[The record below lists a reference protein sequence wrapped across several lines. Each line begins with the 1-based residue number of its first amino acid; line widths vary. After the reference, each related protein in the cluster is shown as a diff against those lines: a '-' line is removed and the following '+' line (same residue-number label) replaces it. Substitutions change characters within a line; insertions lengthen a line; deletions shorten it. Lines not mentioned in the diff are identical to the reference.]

1 MQADKDTTAELYAFP
16 RLRPEPALAVI
27 AQLSMAHGELEPSD
41 LRLSIDATGWV
52 RFYLPA
58 IRGNKTDTKS
68 FRESL
73 ISALQQTGGVTDI
86 GRGAN
91 QAGSMSTKGL
101 HPVQV
106 GAVIVAAQTGGEP
119 SLDPD
124 IPDNL
129 LIVSPTTD
137 TGVAFVSSVMR
148 QGRDTRLLVD
158 GDKYVALYVADAAER
173 YGGVSSLLGRADLPE
188 GFVAMRGYSA
198 GTSTL
203 WLPLDL
209 GTPTGPALAA
219 LGQALA
225 AWSGDSGVSDRAYV
239 PVSASQRV
247 VLLLAAAKNA
257 LPNETTVAEHLE
269 PLQLFD
275 LKVMSLTPDKEAAR
289 KLTTIIAEHAHR
301 IGYRVKLEPVP
312 HYVGLGMDL
321 EPLLEQIEDLKL
333 RVAQIK
339 ALSAPQQRLLRFS
352 DKQLPAMVDALR
364 RLQPEALTQGHLFY
378 AAGHSAGR
386 QEPAHYLLYDPSNVH
401 ISFPESLWQSQTE
414 DRPMVYWLEPFVAD
428 AQLQRPT
435 RTRVF
440 VPDRFLLAPSLAH
453 FGGDVDGTLKM
464 VMGNLFVDLGP
475 LVSEPNRQPYF
486 IFTPNRDVPGEMEV
500 EVLDGARFAP
510 VHQQLGWINDYLQV
524 RGPNI
529 VDRERLRIVAEE
541 LYEGAYVDELKKE
554 FATTLADATAAWEEA
569 LNTLR
574 AESASLLDAHAE
586 ELTLVTGRISKAQT
600 YLTAAVREMTGLEAL
615 MSCAERA
622 LLGRDT
628 IATVL
633 SDQDAAIR
641 AAGETFAEQ
650 IAREMQ
656 MGRERIDKSEAELQA
671 LHDRVERILGY
682 R

>member
-1 MQADKDTTAELYAFP
+1 MLADTDIMAELYAFP

-27 AQLSMAHGELEPSD
+27 AQLSMAHGALAPSD

-58 IRGNKTDTKS
+58 IRGNNAETKS
-68 FRESL
+68 FRDAL
-73 ISALQQTGGVTDI
+73 ISALQQIGGVTDI

-101 HPVQV
+101 HPVQE
-106 GAVIVAAQTGGEP
+106 GAVILAAQTGGQP
-119 SLDPD
+119 SLDPV
-124 IPDNL
+124 IPNNL
-129 LIVSPTTD
+129 LIVSPASD
-137 TGVAFVSSVMR
+137 SGVAFLTSVMR
-148 QGRDTRLLVD
+148 QGRDVWLLID
-158 GDKYVALYVADAAER
+158 GNKHVALYVADAAER
-173 YGGVSSLLGRADLPE
+173 YGSVSSLLGRADLPE
-188 GFVAMRGYSA
+188 GFVAMRGFSA
-198 GTSTL
+198 GTSML
-203 WLPLDL
+203 WLPLYH

-219 LGQALA
+219 LGNALA
-225 AWSGDSGVSDRAYV
+225 TWSGDNGVSDRAYV
-239 PVSASQRV
+239 PVSETDGV
-247 VLLLAAAKNA
+247 VLHIAPAKNA
-257 LPNETTVAEHLE
+257 LPIETAIAEHLE
-269 PLQLFD
+269 PPQLFD
-275 LKVMSLTPDKEAAR
+275 LKVISLTPDKDAAR
-289 KLTTIIAEHAHR
+289 KLTKTIADHAHR

-312 HYVGLGMDL
+312 HYISLDMDL
-321 EPLLEQIEDLKL
+321 EPLLEQIEDLKR

-352 DKQLPAMVDALR
+352 NKQLPAMVDALR
-364 RLQPEALTQGHLFY
+364 RLQPEALSQGYLFY

-386 QEPAHYLLYDPSNVH
+386 QDPAHYLLYDPSNVH
-401 ISFPESLWQSQTE
+401 ISFPETLWQSQTE

-435 RTRVF
+435 HTRVF

-464 VMGNLFVDLGP
+464 VMGNLFADLGP

-486 IFTPNRDVPGEMEV
+486 IFTPDRDAPGEMEV
-500 EVLDGARFAP
+500 EVLDGAEFAP

-541 LYEGAYVDELKKE
+541 LYEGAYVDELKTE
-554 FATTLADATAAWEEA
+554 LAATLTDATTAWEEA

-574 AESASLLDAHAE
+574 DESASLLDAHAK
-586 ELTLVTGRISKAQT
+586 ELTLVTDRISKSQS

-615 MSCAERA
+615 MSNAERA
-622 LLGRDT
+622 LLGRDA

-650 IAREMQ
+650 IADEMKK
-656 MGRERIDKSEAELQA
+656 GRERIEKSEGELQT
-671 LHDRVERILGY
+671 LRERVERILGSH
-682 R
+682 